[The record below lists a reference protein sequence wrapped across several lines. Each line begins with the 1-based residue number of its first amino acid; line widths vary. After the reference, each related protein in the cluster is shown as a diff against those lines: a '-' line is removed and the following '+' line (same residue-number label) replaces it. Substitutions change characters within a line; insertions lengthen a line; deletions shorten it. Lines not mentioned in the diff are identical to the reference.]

1 MSATENSALAALP
14 AKRYFTAAEVC
25 ELCAIKPHLLRYW
38 EQEFFAFSVAGKVRA
53 PRRYYQHHE
62 VQLLRRIHHLIFEE
76 GFTLAGVRQQLG
88 GGGVVE
94 PEAQTAVRLSATEL
108 QAVRADLVRVKA
120 ALDKALAY

>member
-1 MSATENSALAALP
+1 MNTTESQVLGPLP

-25 ELCAIKPHLLRYW
+25 EFCAIKPNILRYW
-38 EQEFFAFSVAGKVRA
+38 EQEFSAFSPAVKTRV

-62 VQLLRRIHHLIFEE
+62 VQLLRRIRHLVYEE
-76 GFTLAGVRQQLG
+76 GFTLAGVRNQLE

-94 PEAQTAVRLSATEL
+94 PEAQTAVRLSAAEL
-108 QAVRADLVRVKA
+108 QTIRHDLSQVKA